1 MGLLSIWHHVTS
13 YDHRKTI
20 VWLFPKPSCWLAPK
34 FKCCRVPRSPS
45 IFLLR
50 GCPGRSMEKP
60 VGSEVNRS
68 CTKQTKLTQANVVQW
83 SNPPLPVA
91 EVRPST
97 WDTPTRKTPNFCH
110 QKTAPAYS
118 KLRTANYPSAVSG
131 HCSWATHLTK
141 TSHPRWRCSSLLNPR
156 IFTPQWR
163 KSPCLGDSN
172 MYMED
177 VWLHL
182 KMNTCLVLYKRV
194 FVYSTC

>member
-34 FKCCRVPRSPS
+34 FKCCRVPRSAS

-50 GCPGRSMEKP
+50 GCPGRSLEKP

-68 CTKQTKLTQANVVQW
+68 CTKQTKLTQANVVQCL
-83 SNPPLPVA
+83 NPPFASCWGATVNMRYTEPK
-91 EVRPST
+91 
-97 WDTPTRKTPNFCH
+97 KTPVFCH

-156 IFTPQWR
+156 SFTPQWR

-172 MYMED
+172 ICIWKMYD
-177 VWLHL
+177 
-182 KMNTCLVLYKRV
+182 CI
-194 FVYSTC
+194 